1 MIFVSSFLPNCV
13 TWYDP
18 KNYSFEKPNYHLS
31 TMDTHLDLSS
41 IHIRTTLLPGDLS
54 YLSYRQARIYAEEYG
69 FGVIFESYLGA
80 ATHEFYQS
88 YDPKQDK
95 VWICEHDQQIIGAI
109 LLMHRSEKSAQLRY
123 FYLEAPYRQLG
134 LGKKLMG
141 LFMAALQDLGYQ
153 HAYLWTIN
161 ELPAA
166 ASLYMRY
173 GFQLT
178 EEKESDTFGRRVL
191 EQRYDLR
198 MKSM

>member
-1 MIFVSSFLPNCV
+1 MIFVTSFLLNCI
-13 TWYDP
+13 TYL
-18 KNYSFEKPNYHLS
+18 KACNLFKKPNYHIS
-31 TMDTHLDLSS
+31 AMDTHLDLSS
-41 IHIRTTLLPGDLS
+41 IHIRTMLLPGDLS
-54 YLSYRQARIYAEEYG
+54 YLSYRQAKIYAEEYG

-88 YDPKQDK
+88 YDPKMDR
-95 VWICEHDQQIIGAI
+95 VWICEHEQQIIGAI

-141 LFMAALQDLGYQ
+141 LFMAALQELGYQ

-166 ASLYMRY
+166 AALYMRY

-191 EQRYDLR
+191 EQRFELSTQST
-198 MKSM
+198 K